1 MSEAERGSQSAPA
14 VLDLDPA
21 GGPSG
26 RDAPV
31 SNATGP
37 DRGFFQDEVTIRLPA
52 HSIYVAVL
60 RTAMTGVAA
69 RADFTVE
76 DIEDLRIAVDEACA
90 LLLARAA
97 AGAMLSAHVAASGD
111 SVVAAVSTEVTDV
124 TPPDTSS
131 FGWLVLD
138 ALAGAVTT
146 EYDGDVMTILLSRS
160 RTS

>member
-1 MSEAERGSQSAPA
+1 MSEAERGSRSGPTT
-14 VLDLDPA
+14 LDPA
-21 GGPSG
+21 GGPSDG
-26 RDAPV
+26 GAAVAR
-31 SNATGP
+31 ATGG
-37 DRGFFQDEVTIRLPA
+37 DLGFFQDEVTIRLPA
-52 HSIYVAVL
+52 HGIYVAVL
-60 RTAMTGVAA
+60 RTAMAGVAA
-69 RADFTVE
+69 RASFTVE

-90 LLLARAA
+90 LLLANAA
-97 AGAMLSAHVAASGD
+97 PGAMLSAHVAASGD

-138 ALAGAVTT
+138 ALAGAVKA